1 MVKKK
6 YLLEM
11 DRGNYALAL
20 TILDSEIQDAD
31 PPDPADLYNFAVCC
45 VRTGNYKKAI
55 QVVEDLIT
63 HYLKFIEMDNAYRL
77 MIYSYIQTG
86 EYQTALRITDE
97 RLKVNVGDLRLLSF
111 RAHILEKLGRIT
123 DSIQIHRN
131 ILKIRPDYI
140 NSLNSLAFLLCAQEK
155 VSQSDLDEA
164 TDCIRKALKQNPDN
178 AAYLDTFGVL
188 LKTKGNKDQAI
199 RAFNKA
205 LAISPQASAEILDH
219 LKGLLD

>member
-20 TILDSEIQDAD
+20 TVLDSEIQNAD
-31 PPDPADLYNFAVCC
+31 PPDPVDLYNFAVCC

-55 QVVEDLIT
+55 QVIEDLIT

-77 MIYSYIQTG
+77 MIYSYIQIG
-86 EYQTALRITDE
+86 EFQTALRITDE

-111 RAHILEKLGRIT
+111 RAHILERLGRT
-123 DSIQIHRN
+123 ADSIQIHRN

-205 LAISPQASAEILDH
+205 LAIAPQASAEILDH
-219 LKGLLD
+219 LKELLD